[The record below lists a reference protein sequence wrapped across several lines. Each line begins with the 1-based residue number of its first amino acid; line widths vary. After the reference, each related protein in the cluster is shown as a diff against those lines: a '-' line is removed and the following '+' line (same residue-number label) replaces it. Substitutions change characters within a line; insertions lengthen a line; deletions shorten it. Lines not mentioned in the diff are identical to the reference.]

1 MLKLIYK
8 TDNCRLQFKQDV
20 RVVFV
25 GFLRPGEEGHER
37 PVTATSSGKVAV
49 WDILIKQRRKPV
61 AKLVTE
67 VDLRAESEKFVLS
80 SADLF
85 YSVNTAVRRVRLDS
99 SEEAPE
105 RVYSGEEPVCW
116 LCVKEVTDRTWLV
129 ISLPSRTLLVSQ
141 SQVLAQIPTDGGQR
155 LSVTGDGF
163 LMLMT
168 GGGGTTSVLRTAELW
183 TSTVPVPAC
192 SLPLPGCPDTERQA
206 GQARPGRG
214 RGGKSQGETE
224 REEKL
229 ISQLSP
235 LLRSGL
241 LSYPS
246 LQRPVIWVGLLGLP
260 RNRKVYLTHC
270 RRHGTDPEDVISSL
284 TAWAPDLQLVPHLSS
299 LLSPFLRLYSGHS
312 TTAMELS
319 LVLLTSFTWL
329 TSYPAPSPPM
339 LTSWRLL
346 AQERPELT
354 GHLSCLGA
362 SCRSVFWPALQSGW
376 RSVLPDSDWWR
387 LWDHLV
393 TTGPGLVVPALVAL
407 LLCLENT
414 VMACTNLTMLN
425 NLFTSQ
431 VALDMTSFLRLS
443 YDLLGKYQH
452 QIQSILLP
460 LPDLSQGLPPPLTL
474 ERENREVLTE
484 VNPHHDN
491 LVFIPAKL
499 PARELSPPP
508 VPRLRSNSRQAIIEA
523 AGRGNRQEGDKENR
537 IEVAGPLVPGYPA
550 RTEAGLETDLE
561 DITSLLRKAKVLR
574 QVIHSGK

>member
-1 MLKLIYK
+1 MRFQPEAGAESVWLLSP
-8 TDNCRLQFKQDV
+8 TE
-20 RVVFV
+20 
-25 GFLRPGEEGHER
+25 GAPLRA
-37 PVTATSSGKVAV
+37 VTACSDGKVAV
-49 WDILIKQRRKPV
+49 WDLEIKHKGKSEAGLVRALNLNTHCSAFALADDVLTFAVRGSVLQTGLTGADSEAEVLHCGPEDVKGLVVTSVRGRRWH
-61 AKLVTE
+61 LVTLATRTLFLCE
-67 VDLRAESEKFVLS
+67 GNTLAELP
-80 SADLF
+80 
-85 YSVNTAVRRVRLDS
+85 SVGR
-99 SEEAPE
+99 
-105 RVYSGEEPVCW
+105 
-116 LCVKEVTDRTWLV
+116 
-129 ISLPSRTLLVSQ
+129 ISLTN
-141 SQVLAQIPTDGGQR
+141 
-155 LSVTGDGF
+155 DGF
-163 LMLMT
+163 LM
-168 GGGGTTSVLRTAELW
+168 SVTRDDGACDLVRTAEIW
-183 TSTVPVPAC
+183 SRTAPVPVT
-192 SLPLPGCPDTERQA
+192 SLSTKPSEGRVQCRPVKTR
-206 GQARPGRG
+206 ARCDA
-214 RGGKSQGETE
+214 ELE
-224 REEKL
+224 REEKT
-229 ISQLSP
+229 ISQMSP

-241 LSYPS
+241 LSYPA
-246 LQRPVIWVGLLGLP
+246 LQRPAIWASLLGLP
-260 RNRKVYLTHC
+260 RNKKVQLAHC
-270 RRHGTDPEDVISSL
+270 RRHRTDPEDVVSGL
-284 TAWAPDLQLVPHLSS
+284 TAWSPDLQLVPHLSS

-474 ERENREVLTE
+474 ERENRAVLTE